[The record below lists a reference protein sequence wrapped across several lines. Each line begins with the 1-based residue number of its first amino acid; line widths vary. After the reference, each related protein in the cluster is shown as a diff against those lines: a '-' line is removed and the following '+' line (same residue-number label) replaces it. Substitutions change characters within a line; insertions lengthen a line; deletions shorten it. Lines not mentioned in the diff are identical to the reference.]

1 MTRTFDINLY
11 DGHLII
17 NDNDQK
23 ILVDTG
29 SPVTIGRSD
38 HFMFMDQEYNCTTAL
53 MGHDISSISEM
64 MGYDID
70 VLMGMDV
77 IGKYEMLTDYKSAK
91 VTFSFEEIPF
101 EPICTAPIIREMGL
115 VFVYLRVKGN
125 DAKLALDTGAK
136 ISYIDKSYTLD
147 ETEFEVRADFNPAI
161 GKFETPIYAMEAS
174 VDGRSFPVNFGNLPS
189 LFAMSLQMVGIEGA
203 IGYDLF
209 SAFKVLL
216 DFKNNKMLLMDPPSQ
231 K

>member
-1 MTRTFDINLY
+1 MTKTFDINLF

-17 NDNDQK
+17 DNNGQK
-23 ILVDTG
+23 VLVDTG

-38 HFMFMDQEYNCTTAL
+38 HFMFMDQEYKSMTSL

-70 VLMGMDV
+70 VLMGLDV
-77 IGKYEMLTDYKSAK
+77 IGEYEMFTDYKNGK
-91 VTFSFEEIPF
+91 VTFSSEKIPF
-101 EPICTAPIIREMGL
+101 EPVCTTPITREMGAIC
-115 VFVYLRVKGN
+115 VILRVKGK
-125 DAKLALDTGAK
+125 DVKLALDTGAK
-136 ISYIDKSYTLD
+136 ISYIAESYTSD
-147 ETEFEVRADFNPAI
+147 ENETEFRKDFHPAI
-161 GKFETPIYAMEAS
+161 GQFETPIYAMEAS
-174 VDGRSFPVNFGNLPS
+174 VDGRSFPVNFGKLPS

-216 DFKNNKMLLMDPPSQ
+216 DFKNNKLLIM
-231 K
+231 